1 MNCTIVTNEFCPVFT
16 IFFNFRALNV
26 YLPQRYARIYLWKIG
41 WILNEIWKR
50 KKVQTE
56 KQQVTIKWAS
66 SLENNIVSLNVMQTI
81 YDSFHSH
88 DIFESGLVNFDY
100 QIVDRLFY
108 NCETNHYLSAPIPNV
123 SLCIEWSQTVSTQVV
138 TFLNCAINTHTNTH
152 THKWWDIYR
161 TFSSTLKYFCL
172 LQILVIKINK

>member
-1 MNCTIVTNEFCPVFT
+1 MNCTIVTNSFHNFLQFSSIFEHWTFT
-16 IFFNFRALNV
+16 YRRDFIYEI
-26 YLPQRYARIYLWKIG
+26 YLWIYLWKIG

-56 KQQVTIKWAS
+56 KQQVTIEWAS

-138 TFLNCAINTHTNTH
+138 TFLNCAINTHTCTQMMG
-152 THKWWDIYR
+152 Y
-161 TFSSTLKYFCL
+161 L
-172 LQILVIKINK
+172 